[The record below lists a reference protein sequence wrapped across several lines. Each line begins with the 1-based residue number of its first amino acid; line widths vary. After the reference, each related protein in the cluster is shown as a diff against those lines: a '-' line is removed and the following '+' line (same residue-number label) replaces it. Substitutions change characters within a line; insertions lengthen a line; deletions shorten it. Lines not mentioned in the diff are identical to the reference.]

1 MMFLLIFKY
10 IFKTE
15 GKEFIT
21 DKVDIIGV
29 YSSMDIAK
37 QAIEKELINQNENDD
52 TTGVF
57 KKPVIIP
64 VVLNAKIEEI

>member
-21 DKVDIIGV
+21 DKADIIGV

-37 QAIEKELINQNENDD
+37 QAIEKELINQNESDD
-52 TTGVF
+52 MTGVF

-64 VVLNAKIEEI
+64 VVLNEKIEEI